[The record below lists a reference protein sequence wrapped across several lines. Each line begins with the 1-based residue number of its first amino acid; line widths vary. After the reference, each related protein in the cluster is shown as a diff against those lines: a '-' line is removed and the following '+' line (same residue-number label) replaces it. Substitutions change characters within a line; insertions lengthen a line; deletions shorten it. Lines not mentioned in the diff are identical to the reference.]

1 MKKLIIPLLMA
12 CSVSNV
18 NAVNQLAT
26 GLSNTGNNKINAS
39 GDESKELSMSD
50 YTSKNLR
57 FGSFTVAPK
66 LTQGSEY
73 SSNIYYRDSHYGT
86 TDSYINHFKP
96 GVAAASNWNRHS
108 LKLLVDTDFA
118 LYATQGKNNDY
129 NHVMTKLDGRIDVLK
144 DSHLDTAF
152 GYNYLTEQRG
162 SPDQVA
168 GLNPTIYSTYVL
180 DGFYTHTLNRMNI
193 KTGSNAIRYDYQNVL
208 TSLGTSLQMDTR
220 NRWEYAPEVRLGYLI
235 QPEYEAFVKLQYINA
250 TYDTLVLTNGS
261 GPAYDRNSQGYNAL
275 GGFAFDMT
283 GLITGDISMG
293 YIERFYQSTAFQSV
307 AGVNGLLNL
316 KWRPTALTTVS
327 AKISR
332 TINET
337 TQAGVAGVF
346 AVGTGLKVEHELRRN
361 LNLFVAGDY
370 ANSAYEGYQE
380 GTTNTTNQY
389 DRNDNNFS
397 TDVGAKYLI
406 NRNFSTDLSYRFQ
419 NRSSNYTYSGYD
431 VNAVYF
437 NLTGKY

>member
-1 MKKLIIPLLMA
+1 MKKVLLGTLLFSA
-12 CSVSNV
+12 LNTAQ
-18 NAVNQLAT
+18 AVDQLAT
-26 GLSNTGNNKINAS
+26 GLNNTGNNKINAS
-39 GDESKELSMSD
+39 NDEQKEHSISD
-50 YTSKNLR
+50 YTSNNIR
-57 FGSFTVAPK
+57 VGAFTIAPK
-66 LTQGSEY
+66 LTQGNEY
-73 SSNIYYRDSHYGT
+73 SSNIYYRDSYYGK
-86 TDSYINHFKP
+86 TDSYIAHFKP

-118 LYATQGKNNDY
+118 LYATQGDHNDY
-129 NHVMTKLDGRIDVLK
+129 NHVMTKLDGRFDVLK
-144 DSHLDTAF
+144 DSHFDGTF
-152 GYNYLTEQRG
+152 GYNYLTETRG
-162 SPDQVA
+162 SPDQIA
-168 GLNPTIYSTYVL
+168 GLNPTIYSTYVI

-193 KTGSNAIRYDYQNVL
+193 KAGTNAIRYDYQNVL

-220 NRWEYAPEVRLGYLI
+220 NRWEYAPEIRIGYLI
-235 QPEYEAFVKLQYINA
+235 QPEYEAFAKLQYIKA
-250 TYDTLVLTNGS
+250 DYDTLTLTNGS

-275 GGFAFDMT
+275 AGLAFDMT
-283 GLITGDISMG
+283 GLITGDVSMG
-293 YIERFYQSTAFQSV
+293 YIERYYQSSVFQTV

-346 AVGTGLKVEHELRRN
+346 AVGTGLKIEHELRRN

-370 ANSAYEGYQE
+370 ANSAYQGFQE
-380 GTTNTTNQY
+380 GTTSTTNQY
-389 DRNDNNFS
+389 DRNDNNYS
-397 TDVGAKYLI
+397 TDVGAKYML
-406 NRNFSTDLSYRFQ
+406 NRNFSADMSYRYQ
-419 NRSSNYTYSGYD
+419 NRTSNYTYNGYD